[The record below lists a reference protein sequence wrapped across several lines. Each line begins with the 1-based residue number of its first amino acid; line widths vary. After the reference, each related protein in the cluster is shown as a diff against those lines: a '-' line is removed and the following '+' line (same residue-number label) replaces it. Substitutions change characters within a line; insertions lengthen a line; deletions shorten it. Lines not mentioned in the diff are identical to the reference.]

1 VNTLTTVTDL
11 QVKGDLNFL
20 YGAYNIIDCGI
31 RTGKTYWAV
40 NNLKQF
46 SRDERLDRVLF
57 LVDTNSLKESI
68 LAEYGDN
75 CCDADYW
82 WEAHS
87 TWGEQTNKIGVMCY
101 QALGMKALRG
111 ELDFLSNIDCI
122 CWDECDSIF
131 DFAAAAFA
139 KARKSDFAREETT
152 NEEILAVIQRYSSK
166 RDYMPLVL
174 LGEWERIVN
183 QNRIMCIGLSATP
196 ERARAYYYSLTSSA
210 NVGKLQ
216 VSYRQAEDIFFHN
229 LREHICKLMP
239 EPGRGYW
246 CYSPWILENKNIVE
260 LANSLGFHAIELHSS
275 KNSDHPMTEE
285 QNRVSDIILTT
296 GMVPIEYDF
305 VIVNKAFER
314 GYNIRDQRFNQLI
327 VNSTDQ
333 AEREQAA
340 RMTHNYTRALKTY
353 APPVPEEFL
362 EVWLPVEQCRELAER
377 MAVPET
383 DKNNSGKIMTWNKL
397 KDFLPFMGYSVEGKK
412 KKNKG
417 KVQQCYYI
425 TGSWRDVEIVDG
437 NFMILAEAK
446 AKLDS

>member
-1 VNTLTTVTDL
+1 MTTVTDL
-11 QVKGDLNFL
+11 QKKGELSFF
-20 YGAYNIIDCGI
+20 YGTYNIIDCGI
-31 RTGKTYWAV
+31 RTGKTFWAI

-46 SRDERLDRVLF
+46 SRDDRMDRILF

-68 LAEYGDN
+68 LAEYSES
-75 CCDADYW
+75 CCDADSW
-82 WEAHS
+82 WEVHS
-87 TWGEQTNKIGVMCY
+87 TWGEQTDKIGVMCY
-101 QALGMKALRG
+101 QALGMRALRG
-111 ELDFLSNIDCI
+111 DLDFLKKIDCI

-131 DFAAAAFA
+131 DFAASAFA
-139 KARKSDFAREETT
+139 KARKTDFAREETT

-166 RDYMPLVL
+166 KEYMPLVL
-174 LGEWERIVN
+174 LGAWEKIINN
-183 QNRIMCIGLSATP
+183 QRIMCIGLSATP
-196 ERARAYYYSLTSSA
+196 DRAKAYYHSLTTSA

-229 LREHICKLMP
+229 LREHIGKLIP

-246 CYSPWILENKNIVE
+246 CYSPWIIENKNIVE
-260 LANSLGFHAIELHSS
+260 LANSLGFNAIELHSS
-275 KNSDHPMTEE
+275 NNSDHPMTEE
-285 QNRVSDIILTT
+285 QHRVSDIITTT

-327 VNSTDQ
+327 VNSIDK

-340 RMTHNYTRALKTY
+340 RMTHNYSRALKTY

-362 EVWLPVEQCRELAER
+362 NTWLPVDKCRELAEL

-397 KDFLPFMGYSVEGKK
+397 KNFLSIMGYTVE
-412 KKNKG
+412 NKR
-417 KVQQCYYI
+417 KRINDKTQQCYFI
-425 TGSWRDVEIVDG
+425 TGAWQDVEIVDG
-437 NFMILAEAK
+437 NFLALAQAK
-446 AKLDS
+446 VKLDS

>member
-1 VNTLTTVTDL
+1 MTTVSDL
-11 QVKGDLNFL
+11 QLSGELKFSRGM
-20 YGAYNIIDCGI
+20 YNIIDCGI

-46 SRDERLDRVLF
+46 SRDERLDRILF
-57 LVDTNSLKESI
+57 LVDTNSLKDSI
-68 LAEYGDN
+68 LAEYSEN
-75 CCDADYW
+75 CCDADFW
-82 WEAHS
+82 WEARS
-87 TWGEQTNKIGVMCY
+87 TWGEQKNKIGIMCY
-101 QALGMKALRG
+101 QALGMRALRG
-111 ELDFLSNIDCI
+111 DLKFLEEIDCI

-131 DFAAAAFA
+131 DFAAQAFA
-139 KARKSDFAREETT
+139 KARKLDFAREDAT
-152 NEEILAVIQRYSSK
+152 NEEILAVIQKYSSK
-166 RDYMPLVL
+166 KEYMPLVL

-196 ERARAYYYSLTSSA
+196 ERAKAYYFSLTSSA
-210 NVGKLQ
+210 NIGKLQ

-229 LREHICKLMP
+229 LREHICQLFP
-239 EPGRGYW
+239 TPGRGYW
-246 CYSPWILENKNIVE
+246 CYSPWITENKNIVE

-333 AEREQAA
+333 TEREQAA
-340 RMTHNYTRALKTY
+340 RMTHNYTRALKTF
-353 APPVPEEFL
+353 APPVPEAFL
-362 EVWLPVEQCRELAER
+362 EVWLPVERCRELAEL
-377 MAVPET
+377 MSVPET
-383 DKNNSGKIMTWNKL
+383 DKNNSGKIMSWNKL
-397 KDFLPFMGYSVEGKK
+397 KDFLPLMGYSVDSKK

-417 KVQQCYYI
+417 KVQQCYFI
-425 TGSWRDVEIVDG
+425 TGTWKDIEIENG
-437 NFMILAEAK
+437 NFLALVQAK
-446 AKLDS
+446 EKLES

>member
-1 VNTLTTVTDL
+1 MTTVTDL
-11 QVKGDLNFL
+11 QVTGALKFL

-40 NNLKQF
+40 NNLQQF
-46 SRDERLDRVLF
+46 SRDGRLDRILF
-57 LVDTNSLKESI
+57 LVDTTALKESI

-87 TWGEQTNKIGVMCY
+87 TWGEQINKIGIMCY
-101 QALGMKALRG
+101 QAFGMKALRG
-111 ELDFLSNIDCI
+111 ELGFLENIDCI

-139 KARKSDFAREETT
+139 KARKSDFARIEVT

-166 RDYMPLVL
+166 KDYMPLIL

-183 QNRIMCIGLSATP
+183 QNHIMCIGLSATP
-196 ERARAYYYSLTSSA
+196 ERAQAYYYSLTSSA

-216 VSYRQAEDIFFHN
+216 VSYRQAEDIFFYN
-229 LREHICKLMP
+229 LREHICKLIP

-246 CYSPWILENKNIVE
+246 CYSPWIAENKNIVE

-275 KNSDHPMTEE
+275 KNSDHPITEE
-285 QNRVSDIILTT
+285 QSRVSDIILTT

-333 AEREQAA
+333 VEREQAA
-340 RMTHNYTRALKTY
+340 RMTHNYTRALKSY
-353 APPVPEEFL
+353 APPVPEEYL
-362 EVWLPVEQCRELAER
+362 ETWLPVEQCRKLAEV

-397 KDFLPFMGYSVEGKK
+397 KDFLPSIGYSVEGKK
-412 KKNKG
+412 KKNKN
-417 KVQQCYYI
+417 KLQQCYFI
-425 TGSWRDVEIVDG
+425 TGSWKDVATVNG
-437 NFMILAEAK
+437 NFLILAETK